1 MYDLDRTDRELIAL
15 LTQDARRSNKEL
27 AAAVGI
33 AASTCSERLRRLQS
47 LGVFRG
53 FHADVDPQALGIGLE
68 AMIAVRLRRHGAND
82 VEVFRARAL
91 ALDEVIGVSHVTG
104 GNDFLVHVVVRGAD
118 HLRDLAVS
126 SFTSWPEVA
135 HIETSLIFE
144 HVAKPGLPDL
154 TSTRPESARTAGSR
168 P

>member
-1 MYDLDRTDRELIAL
+1 MIDLDRTDRALISL
-15 LTQDARRSNKEL
+15 LTADARRSNKEL

-33 AASTCSERLRRLQS
+33 APSTCSERLKRLAEA
-47 LGVFRG
+47 GVFRG
-53 FHADVDPQALGIGLE
+53 FHAEVDPHALGIELQ
-68 AMIAVRLRRHGAND
+68 AMIAIRLRRHGADEVD
-82 VEVFRARAL
+82 VFKAKAL

-135 HIETSLIFE
+135 HIETALIFE
-144 HVAKPGLPDL
+144 HIAKPGLPDL
-154 TSTRPESARTAGSR
+154 T
-168 P
+168 